1 MSWRPFA
8 RATGMPETA
17 LFDDVVRPWLFRMAP
32 LAVLSLVI
40 QKLIG
45 TPPLAVTIALGG
57 VVGMVAVW
65 HMRPL
70 YLSFGPVRALYDR
83 VFRWLPIRAAS
94 GA

>member
-1 MSWRPFA
+1 
-8 RATGMPETA
+8 
-17 LFDDVVRPWLFRMAP
+17 
-32 LAVLSLVI
+32 
-40 QKLIG
+40 
-45 TPPLAVTIALGG
+45 